1 VLDLLN
7 KNTLL
12 FQTPTLPSL
21 PNSVSLSPL
30 GAQTAKLKAQEAEL
44 ASLRGASESAAAAA
58 ATASASTVGEAM
70 AAAAMAAAAATA
82 AHVEAQHKAATAA
95 LTEEQ
100 RTAVRFCFA
109 SCGAHGIFFEARVFQ
124 LSNPF
129 FLLLLVLL
137 NCCFSAL
144 CRDRWRLCAPG

>member
-1 VLDLLN
+1 
-7 KNTLL
+7 
-12 FQTPTLPSL
+12 
-21 PNSVSLSPL
+21 L

-44 ASLRGASESAAAAA
+44 ASLRGASEITAAAAA
-58 ATASASTVGEAM
+58 AASASTVGEAM
-70 AAAAMAAAAATA
+70 AAAAMAAAAAATA
-82 AHVEAQHKAATAA
+82 ANVEAQHKAATAA

>member
-7 KNTLL
+7 KNTL
-12 FQTPTLPSL
+12 FVQKPTLPSL

-70 AAAAMAAAAATA
+70 AAAAMAAAATA

-100 RTAVRFCFA
+100 RTAVRFCFL
-109 SCGAHGIFFEARVFQ
+109 R
-124 LSNPF
+124 
-129 FLLLLVLL
+129 
-137 NCCFSAL
+137 
-144 CRDRWRLCAPG
+144 R